1 METNRHALLI
11 KGQTS
16 LQLYNFNH
24 LDNDQNLALDEI
36 ELKSSK
42 QSRLKVLPDL
52 NWDDVTSQIKHKEIK
67 LDGLLS
73 LL

>member
-36 ELKSSK
+36 ELRYAK
-42 QSRLKVLPDL
+42 LY
-52 NWDDVTSQIKHKEIK
+52 IKYTT
-67 LDGLLS
+67 
-73 LL
+73 